1 MLLRDRQRLAKI
13 KEYCE
18 DIQETISR
26 FGATFETFQKDRA
39 YQQIAAFCVLQI
51 GELVGTLSEEYR
63 TKTKAHMPWQ
73 QIKGLRN
80 VVVHDYGSVDAQVMW
95 NVLTEKI
102 PELLQF
108 CRGQLSDSE
117 S

>member
-1 MLLRDRQRLAKI
+1 
-13 KEYCE
+13 
-18 DIQETISR
+18 
-26 FGATFETFQKDRA
+26 
-39 YQQIAAFCVLQI
+39 
-51 GELVGTLSEEYR
+51 
-63 TKTKAHMPWQ
+63 MPWQ

-80 VVVHDYGSVDAQVMW
+80 VVVHDYGSVDAQVVW